1 MRDVIGESDAHFE
14 GFQDLMCQA
23 GIEVR
28 FRDDWGRR
36 LKVLCFWRMRSV
48 FILTRKLC
56 SRLIFVFD
64 DGISFAFL

>member
-1 MRDVIGESDAHFE
+1 MVGDVDVHFE
-14 GFQDLMCQA
+14 GFEDLMCEV

-28 FRDDWGRR
+28 FGDDWGRR
-36 LKVLCFWRMRSV
+36 LKVFCPWRTRDV

-64 DGISFAFL
+64 DGIAFAFL

>member
-1 MRDVIGESDAHFE
+1 
-14 GFQDLMCQA
+14 MCGV

-28 FRDDWGRR
+28 FGDDWGRR
-36 LKVLCFWRMRSV
+36 LKVFGLWRMRSV

-64 DGISFAFL
+64 DGIAFAFL